1 MDGDQ
6 SGEFVFEY
14 WGLNFL
20 VPRVTNINFLLQHQQ
35 IIKSKGYESY
45 WIDYQREIALI
56 LNQILST
63 ILKRNTW
70 RSVSIICMWIL
81 GL

>member
-45 WIDYQREIALI
+45 
-56 LNQILST
+56 
-63 ILKRNTW
+63 
-70 RSVSIICMWIL
+70 
-81 GL
+81 